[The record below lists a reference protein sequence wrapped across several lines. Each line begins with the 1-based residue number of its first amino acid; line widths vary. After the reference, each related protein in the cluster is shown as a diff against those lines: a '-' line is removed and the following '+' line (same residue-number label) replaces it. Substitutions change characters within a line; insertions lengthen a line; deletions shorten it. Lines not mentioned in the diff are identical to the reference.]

1 CRMKRASII
10 KRSSLFALAVVACL
24 TGACGGSS
32 RTPGAS
38 SGLLRLASAAELEG
52 AIKRDLAAIRVGA
65 TTDVQAALDV
75 GPVTMAQP
83 GAQTSF
89 TGTYTQEPNVDE
101 FDVVRYDG
109 EHLYVAPQRYVT
121 CCFVAAGAVGGL
133 PPPRHTIR
141 ILATDPV

>member
-1 CRMKRASII
+1 
-10 KRSSLFALAVVACL
+10 
-24 TGACGGSS
+24 
-32 RTPGAS
+32 
-38 SGLLRLASAAELEG
+38 RLASAAELEG

-121 CCFVAAGAVGGL
+121 CCFVPAGAVGGVPPL
-133 PPPRHTIR
+133 PRRTIR
-141 ILATDPV
+141 VLATDPVAPAATPVSEIPLADGVSVQGMYVSGGSMFALT